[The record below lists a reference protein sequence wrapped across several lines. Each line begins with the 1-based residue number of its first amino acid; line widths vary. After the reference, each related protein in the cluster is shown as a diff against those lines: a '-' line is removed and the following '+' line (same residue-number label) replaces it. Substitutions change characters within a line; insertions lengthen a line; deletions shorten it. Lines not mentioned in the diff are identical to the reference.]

1 MGAKKDTTPAR
12 NTEEFIEKY
21 KNKRFTPANTGKA
34 YLLSFLFDAYQANS
48 LKIATTW
55 WNLELLKSKI
65 KTEED
70 MRSFDSYYYL
80 TEWLRSLYENAVA
93 MRNALR
99 SVVSDFS
106 NIMLSIIAGENI
118 RREVK
123 DIKSDTLPLWLST
136 ITIEGYTPQ
145 RPGSIQLQSLREN
158 IGQGIRYI
166 KAYHTFL
173 DVIAEFTGIPECV
186 FLKVRISQI
195 NDSLS
200 ALNEALECLRDD
212 VAKYR
217 EPEIKRNYI
226 INNKLETLRESIGIS
241 PETSAS
247 DPETTPSDPHTSE
260 KEQEP
265 DKIPTIK
272 LTVHKS
278 EWAFPDNSL
287 TRWTPDYLKE
297 TMKYFMPIREEPPVP
312 EERIQYLKNAI
323 RRDFG
328 KEIINW
334 YNLYSMYS
342 IKYRIPR
349 PAVTPPTGFNLK
361 KQEGE

>member
-1 MGAKKDTTPAR
+1 MGARKDTTPAR
-12 NTEEFIEKY
+12 DTEEFIEKY
-21 KNKRFTPANTGKA
+21 RSKRFTPANAGKA
-34 YLLSFLFDAYQANS
+34 YLLTFLFDAYQANS

-80 TEWLRSLYENAVA
+80 TEWLRNLYENAVA

-145 RPGSIQLQSLREN
+145 RPGSTQLQSLREN

-173 DVIAEFTGIPECV
+173 DVIAEYTGIPECV

-195 NDSLS
+195 EDSLS

-217 EPEIKRNYI
+217 EPEIQRAAIADKM
-226 INNKLETLRESIGIS
+226 EALRESIGIR
-241 PETSAS
+241 PEDSAS
-247 DPETTPSDPHTSE
+247 DPQATPSDPHTG
-260 KEQEP
+260 EQ

-272 LTVHKS
+272 LTVQKT

-287 TRWTPDYLKE
+287 TRWTPEYLRA
-297 TMKYFMPIREEPPVP
+297 TMKYFEPIEEEPPVP
-312 EERIQYLKNAI
+312 EERIQYLRNAI

-334 YNLYSMYS
+334 YNLYSIYS

-349 PAVTPPTGFNLK
+349 PAVTPPTGFRINT
-361 KQEGE
+361 QEGK